1 MANTIKAMP
10 NHPQAQKIIDLM
22 AESNSLRQEK
32 HHEEALRRLEEAI
45 SIDPNFYPVFVE
57 KGIVLFE
64 LARYEESIECF
75 DLFLKYISNSQV
87 RELRDNCLRHALANY
102 DQILAKS
109 RSNAGA
115 LLKRGDILQRLH
127 RYDHAV
133 TNYNLALEICVGNVV
148 EALNKRGNALLDL
161 NRPEDALQSYNR
173 ALELAPGT
181 ESYAALLFN
190 RANVLR
196 QLARMDEA
204 LESYGRALACK
215 PDLAEAKMEQSHCR
229 LAMGDFKRGFQEY
242 ESRWENAQL
251 KPVKLRSSEPLWLGQ
266 ESLAGKTIL
275 LWAEQGFGDTI
286 QFLRYVPL
294 VAQTA
299 GTTILRVPLPLRSL
313 AETLDCPVS
322 VIAFADPL
330 PPHNFNCP
338 LMSLPLAFGTTLE
351 SIPSDVPYLSAKADL
366 VETWRNQ
373 LGPRT
378 RLRIGL
384 VWAGR
389 RREPVNRTRDMG
401 LEVFDPMTRLDVEII
416 SLQKEIPD
424 QDRPVI
430 ESMPKISCPGE
441 KLSDFAD
448 TAALIENLDMVI
460 CVDSAVAHL
469 AGALGKPVWI
479 MLRYSGE
486 WRWLLERSD
495 SPWYP
500 TARLFRQ
507 KKPGDWA
514 GVVSHITQ
522 QLQALI
528 VHSKGSGGQD
538 PAPRFQPPI
547 ISSPPVA
554 PGQ

>member
-1 MANTIKAMP
+1 MANTIQAIP

-22 AESNSLRQEK
+22 AMSNSLRQAK
-32 HHEEALRRLEEAI
+32 RHEEALRRLEEAI
-45 SIDPNFYPVFVE
+45 GIDPEFYPVFVE

-64 LARYEESIECF
+64 LARYEEAIECF

-102 DQILAKS
+102 DRILAEG
-109 RSNAGA
+109 RANAEV
-115 LLKRGDILQRLH
+115 LIKRGDILQRLR

-133 TNYNLALEICVGNVV
+133 YNYDLALEIHVNNVV
-148 EALNKRGNALLDL
+148 DVLNRRGNSLLEL
-161 NRPEDALQSYNR
+161 EKPEDALESYNR
-173 ALELAPGT
+173 ALELAPRV

-190 RANVLR
+190 RGNVLR

-204 LESYGRALACK
+204 LESYAQALTYK
-215 PDLAEAKMEQSHCR
+215 PGLAEARMEQSHCR
-229 LAMGDFKRGFQEY
+229 LAMGDYKRGFQEY
-242 ESRWENAQL
+242 EARWENSQL

-266 ESLAGKTIL
+266 EGLAGRTIL

-286 QFLRYVPL
+286 QFLRYVSL

-299 GTTILRVPLPLRSL
+299 GLTILRVPLPLRSL
-313 AETLDCPVS
+313 ARTLDCPVS
-322 VIAFADPL
+322 IIIFEDPL
-330 PPHNFNCP
+330 PPHSFNCP

-351 SIPSDVPYLSAKADL
+351 SIPSDVPYLSPKADQ
-366 VETWRNQ
+366 VENWRKQ

-401 LEVFDPMTRLDVEII
+401 LEVFDPLTGLDVEII

-424 QDRPVI
+424 QDRSVL
-430 ESMPKISCPGE
+430 ESMPKITCLGE

-460 CVDSAVAHL
+460 GVDSVVAHL
-469 AGALGKPVWI
+469 AGAQGKPVWI
-479 MLRYSGE
+479 MLRHSGE

-507 KKPGDWA
+507 KTPGDWA
-514 GVVSHITQ
+514 GVVSDITQ
-522 QLQALI
+522 RLQASM
-528 VHSKGSGGQD
+528 VH
-538 PAPRFQPPI
+538 R
-547 ISSPPVA
+547 
-554 PGQ
+554 

>member
-1 MANTIKAMP
+1 MANTIQAMP

-22 AESNSLRQEK
+22 ARSTSLRQDNR
-32 HHEEALRRLEEAI
+32 HEEALRLLEEAI
-45 SIDPNFYPVFVE
+45 SIDPKFFPVLVE

-64 LARYEESIECF
+64 LARYEESLECF
-75 DLFLKYISNSQV
+75 DLFLKHISNSQV
-87 RELRDNCLRHALANY
+87 RELRDNCLRHVLTNY
-102 DQILAKS
+102 DRILAEN
-109 RSNAGA
+109 RANAEA

-133 TNYNLALEICVGNVV
+133 YAYNLALEIYVSNVV
-148 EALNKRGNALLDL
+148 DVLNKRGNSFLCL
-161 NRPEDALQSYNR
+161 NRPEDALESYNR
-173 ALELAPGT
+173 ALELAPRNG
-181 ESYAALLFN
+181 SLLFN
-190 RANVLR
+190 RANVLQ

-204 LESYGRALACK
+204 LESYGQALAYK
-215 PDLAEAKMEQSHCR
+215 PELAEAKMEQSHCW

-242 ESRWENAQL
+242 ESRWEYPLL
-251 KPVKLRSSEPLWLGQ
+251 KSVRLKSSEPLWLGE

-286 QFLRYVPL
+286 QFLRYVPM

-299 GTTILRVPLPLRSL
+299 GMTILRVPPPLRSL
-313 AETLDCPVS
+313 AQTLDCPVS
-322 VIAFADPL
+322 IITFADAL
-330 PPHNFNCP
+330 LPHNFNCP

-351 SIPSDVPYLSAKADL
+351 SIPSDVPYLSAKADQ
-366 VETWRNQ
+366 VENWRNQ
-373 LGPRT
+373 LGPHA

-389 RREPVNRTRDMG
+389 RHEPVNHTRDVG
-401 LEVFDPMTRLDVEII
+401 LEVLDSLTRLDVEII

-424 QDRPVI
+424 HDRRVL
-430 ESMPKISCPGE
+430 ESMPKITSLGE

-448 TAALIENLDMVI
+448 TAALIENLDLVI
-460 CVDSAVAHL
+460 AVDSAVAHL

-479 MLRYSGE
+479 MLRHSGE

-507 KKPGDWA
+507 EDPGDWA
-514 GVVSHITQ
+514 GVVSNITQ
-522 QLQALI
+522 QLQALM
-528 VHSKGSGGQD
+528 VQRNAD
-538 PAPRFQPPI
+538 NP
-547 ISSPPVA
+547 
-554 PGQ
+554 

>member
-1 MANTIKAMP
+1 MP
-10 NHPQAQKIIDLM
+10 NHPQAQKIIDLI
-22 AESNSLRQEK
+22 AESISLRQEK
-32 HHEEALRRLEEAI
+32 RHEEALMRLEEAI
-45 SIDPNFYPVFVE
+45 SIDPKFYPVFVE

-64 LARYEESIECF
+64 LVRYEESIECF

-87 RELRDNCLRHALANY
+87 RELRNNTLKHALIDY
-102 DQILAKS
+102 DRILAES
-109 RSNAGA
+109 RSNAEV
-115 LLKRGDILQRLH
+115 LVKRGDILQRLH
-127 RYDHAV
+127 RHDDAV
-133 TNYNLALEICVGNVV
+133 QNYNLALEIYVGNVV
-148 EALNKRGNALLDL
+148 DALNRRGHSLLDL
-161 NRPEDALQSYNR
+161 NRPEDALESYNR

-204 LESYGRALACK
+204 LESYGRALAYK
-215 PDLAEAKMEQSHCR
+215 PDLAEAKIEQSHCR

-266 ESLAGKTIL
+266 ERLAGKTIL

-299 GTTILRVPLPLRSL
+299 GLTILRVPPPLLSL
-313 AETLDCPVS
+313 AQTLDCPVS
-322 VIAFADPL
+322 IITFADPL

-351 SIPSDVPYLSAKADL
+351 SIPSDVPYLSPKADQ
-366 VETWRNQ
+366 VENWRIQ
-373 LGPRT
+373 LGPGT

-401 LEVFDPMTRLDVEII
+401 LEVFDPLTRLDVEII

-424 QDRPVI
+424 QDRRVL
-430 ESMPKISCPGE
+430 ESMPKINCLGE

-460 CVDSAVAHL
+460 GVDSAVAHL
-469 AGALGKPVWI
+469 AGAQGKPVWI
-479 MLRYSGE
+479 MLRHSGE
-486 WRWLLERSD
+486 WRWLLERAD

-514 GVVSHITQ
+514 GVVSDITQ
-522 QLQALI
+522 QLQALM
-528 VHSKGSGGQD
+528 VL
-538 PAPRFQPPI
+538 R
-547 ISSPPVA
+547 
-554 PGQ
+554 

>member
-1 MANTIKAMP
+1 
-10 NHPQAQKIIDLM
+10 
-22 AESNSLRQEK
+22 
-32 HHEEALRRLEEAI
+32 
-45 SIDPNFYPVFVE
+45 
-57 KGIVLFE
+57 
-64 LARYEESIECF
+64 
-75 DLFLKYISNSQV
+75 
-87 RELRDNCLRHALANY
+87 
-102 DQILAKS
+102 
-109 RSNAGA
+109 
-115 LLKRGDILQRLH
+115 
-127 RYDHAV
+127 V

-161 NRPEDALQSYNR
+161 NRPEDALASYNR

-204 LESYGRALACK
+204 LESYGEALAYK

-242 ESRWENAQL
+242 ESRWENDQL
-251 KPVKLRSSEPLWLGQ
+251 KPVKLRSYEPLWLGQ

-294 VAQTA
+294 VARTA

-322 VIAFADPL
+322 VITFADPM
-330 PPHNFNCP
+330 PAHNFNCP

-351 SIPSDVPYLSAKADL
+351 SVPSDVPYLSAKADL
-366 VETWRNQ
+366 VETWQNQ

-378 RLRIGL
+378 GWRIGL

-401 LEVFDPMTRLDVEII
+401 LELFSPMTSLDVEII

-424 QDRPVI
+424 QDRPVL
-430 ESMPKISCPGE
+430 ESMPKITRLGE

-479 MLRYSGE
+479 MLRHSGE

-507 KKPGDWA
+507 KEPGDWA
-514 GVVSHITQ
+514 GVVSDITK
-522 QLQALI
+522 QLQALTD
-528 VHSKGSGGQD
+528 HSKGSGAQY
-538 PAPRFQPPI
+538 PAPHFQPPI
-547 ISSPPVA
+547 ISAPLVA